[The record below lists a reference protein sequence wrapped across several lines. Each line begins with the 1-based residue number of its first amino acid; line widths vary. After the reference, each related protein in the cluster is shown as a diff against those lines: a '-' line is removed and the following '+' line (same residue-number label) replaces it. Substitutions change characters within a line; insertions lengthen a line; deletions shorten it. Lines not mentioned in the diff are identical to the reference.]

1 MGKDTF
7 HLGREQRTQ
16 AAYFMITV
24 AVVAILLSVGT
35 TWAAGGEK
43 TALPASGPMGA
54 GNVLPDLQS
63 PTAASGLAQ
72 WLLVITVLAVAPAV
86 AVMVTCFTRIIVV
99 LGLLRQA
106 LATQQLPPNQVLFG
120 LALLMTLVVMAPT
133 FTAVHQ
139 DALAPYLAGKM
150 SRQDAWQAGQKHVR
164 AFMIRQITSAGNE
177 QDAYLFLDKDLA
189 GKSDLTWSDVPTLSL
204 IPAFAISELKVAF
217 LIGFRIYL
225 PFLVIDMLVASML
238 ISMGMLMLPPVLISM
253 PFKLLMFVLADGWH
267 LVVGTLMKSFQ

>member
-1 MGKDTF
+1 MGEDTV
-7 HLGREQRTQ
+7 HPGQIQRTKASSLVASAVSAVLLLAG
-16 AAYFMITV
+16 AAW
-24 AVVAILLSVGT
+24 AVSGGRTGLPDSAPAGVG
-35 TWAAGGEK
+35 GF
-43 TALPASGPMGA
+43 
-54 GNVLPDLQS
+54 LPDLQS
-63 PTAASGLAQ
+63 PTAASGLVQ

-106 LATQQLPPNQVLFG
+106 LATQQLPPNQILFG

-133 FTAVHQ
+133 YTAVHQ
-139 DALAPYLAGKM
+139 DALAPYLSGAM

-177 QDAYLFLDKDLA
+177 QDVYLFLEEDLA

-204 IPAFAISELKVAF
+204 IPAFAVSELKVAF

-225 PFLVIDMLVASML
+225 PFLIIDMLVASML